1 MTDTPEPAP
10 DVAPKPARASW
21 FSEARVGL
29 AGLVVGL
36 IALVI
41 AVAPYATG
49 GDFDARVRSYLLAN
63 PEVLQEVSDALNA
76 KADVA
81 RQAADRDLAGQIT
94 ARAAANPALLAA
106 DPRDPSFGPANAK
119 VTVVEFFDFRCPGC
133 KATAPEVLAL
143 MQAHPDVRF
152 VFKDWPIL
160 DRGSDGMSHL
170 SARAA
175 QAAHRQGKYLP
186 VFRDLMA
193 EPDLTPDTIARIL
206 NDNGVSL
213 PQAEA
218 AMASGE
224 IASHLADVQTTATT
238 LGLQGT
244 PTFMINGKASAT
256 IQPADIDAAI
266 RAAKAS

>member
-1 MTDTPEPAP
+1 MTDTPDPSPKVTPTP
-10 DVAPKPARASW
+10 DRASW
-21 FSEARVGL
+21 LSEARLGL

-36 IALVI
+36 IALVV

-49 GDFDARVRSYLLAN
+49 GSFDDRVRSYLLDN
-63 PEVLQEVSDALNA
+63 PEVLQEVSDILNA
-76 KADVA
+76 RAQDA
-81 RQAADRDLAGQIT
+81 QNAESLRLAEQIT
-94 ARAAANPALLAA
+94 ARAAANPTLLAA
-106 DPRDPSFGPANAK
+106 DPRDPAFGPADAK

-160 DRGSDGMSHL
+160 DRGSDGVSHL

-224 IASHLADVQTTATT
+224 IASHLADIQTTATT

-244 PTFMINGKASAT
+244 PTFLINGKASAT

-266 RAAKAS
+266 RAAKAG

>member
-1 MTDTPEPAP
+1 MTDTPKPTPDAAPTPAKGP
-10 DVAPKPARASW
+10 WLSD
-21 FSEARVGL
+21 ARVGL
-29 AGLVVGL
+29 AGLVVGVV
-36 IALVI
+36 ALVI
-41 AVAPYATG
+41 AVVPYATG

-81 RQAADRDLAGQIT
+81 RQAEDRERATQIT
-94 ARAAANPALLAA
+94 ARAAANPALLAP
-106 DPRDPSFGPANAK
+106 DPRDPSFGPADAK

-160 DRGSDGMSHL
+160 DRGSDGVSHL

-193 EPDLTPDTIARIL
+193 EPDLTPDSIARIL

-218 AMASGE
+218 AMAGGE

-244 PTFMINGKASAT
+244 PTFLINGKASAT